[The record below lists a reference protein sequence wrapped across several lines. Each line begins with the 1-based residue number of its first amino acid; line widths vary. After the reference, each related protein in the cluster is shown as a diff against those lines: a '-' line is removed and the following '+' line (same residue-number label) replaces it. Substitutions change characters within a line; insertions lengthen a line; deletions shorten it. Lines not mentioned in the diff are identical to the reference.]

1 MIGYDAVGV
10 VSSIDNTGFGTAQR
24 DSINA
29 LTRAM
34 ILHPIACG
42 LAFIAF
48 LVSAGAGFLG
58 SFLASM
64 VAFVAWLVTL
74 VIMTIDLTVFG
85 VRAFLRVQH
94 AYYNGPLMRLLVQIL
109 RNHIN
114 SNNTGN
120 YAEYSTGMWTCIA
133 AMASLFLGS
142 MIVLFTC
149 CSARRVSEKE
159 RRRWFY

>member
-1 MIGYDAVGV
+1 MQGAAAQGNGGNQCTDVMIGYDAVGV

-24 DSINA
+24 DSING

-85 VRAFLRVQH
+85 
-94 AYYNGPLMRLLVQIL
+94 IL

-120 YAEYSTGMWTCIA
+120 YAEYSTGMWTCIS

-149 CSARRVSEKE
+149 CSAHRVNEKE